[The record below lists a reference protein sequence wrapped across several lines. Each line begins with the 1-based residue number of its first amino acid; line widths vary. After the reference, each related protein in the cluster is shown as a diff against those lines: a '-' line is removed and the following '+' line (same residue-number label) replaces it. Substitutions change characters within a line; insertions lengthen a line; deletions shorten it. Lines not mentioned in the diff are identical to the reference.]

1 VPIRSVLDNFL
12 QTDPRDVGCDQAM
25 EVLHIYAERTSRG
38 EATSPYYQGV
48 IAHLRSCPPCSDD
61 FRGLMAALDPEW
73 ENS

>member
-1 VPIRSVLDNFL
+1 
-12 QTDPRDVGCDQAM
+12 M

-38 EATSPYYQGV
+38 DATSPYYQGV

-73 ENS
+73 EDS